1 MITDTPAIVFK
12 TVFFSESSLIVTLLT
27 EKHGKIPVM
36 ARGARRNKNRFG
48 GLLQPGAILEVSYY
62 HKSTREVQNL
72 RDVSQKLPTWRIQ
85 QDMEKMAIGL
95 AALELSEQ
103 LCHEYEPMPDMY
115 LFLADFLAWLHE
127 SKSSP
132 RFLFPYIQ
140 YRMAQISGI
149 GISLQLSQSAILR
162 QSTVF
167 PDSRDLPDS
176 TETSE
181 YIQGD
186 AHSQPLDSA
195 ARVDIPDGTERHT
208 VNEPVNEPQIEFPCY
223 LNVESGCVTGKPDN
237 GLSFGL
243 TKSQGEYFRYIA
255 DGKKSRLLNT
265 DFPVPDIKHL
275 IHHLDTY
282 FQFHLEGIRGRRSDA
297 IFEQIL

>member
-12 TVFFSESSLIVTLLT
+12 TISYSESSLIVTLLT

-72 RDVSQKLPTWRIQ
+72 RDVTQKQPTWRIQ

-115 LFLADFLAWLHE
+115 LFLADFLAWLHD
-127 SKSSP
+127 SKPSP
-132 RFLFPYIQ
+132 RFLFPYLQ

-149 GISLQLSQSAILR
+149 GISLQMSQSTIQR
-162 QSTVF
+162 HSTVHPGLSDL
-167 PDSRDLPDS
+167 PDSNKQPDSSELPDS
-176 TETSE
+176 TET
-181 YIQGD
+181 
-186 AHSQPLDSA
+186 
-195 ARVDIPDGTERHT
+195 HT
-208 VNEPVNEPQIEFPCY
+208 VNEPQPEFPCY
-223 LNVESGCVTGKPDN
+223 LNVESGCVSDKPDH
-237 GLSFGL
+237 GMSFGL

-275 IHHLDTY
+275 IHHLDAY
-282 FQFHLEGIRGRRSDA
+282 FQFHLEGIRGRRSDT

>member
-12 TVFFSESSLIVTLLT
+12 TVSFSESSLIVTMLT

-72 RDVSQKLPTWRIQ
+72 RDVSQKQPTWRIQ

-95 AALELSEQ
+95 ASLELSEQ

-149 GISLQLSQSAILR
+149 GISLQLP
-162 QSTVF
+162 QSTVQRQSSVP
-167 PDSRDLPDS
+167 PDSGDLSDS
-176 TETSE
+176 SDLSGSGDLSE
-181 YIQGD
+181 
-186 AHSQPLDSA
+186 SS
-195 ARVDIPDGTERHT
+195 ERYT
-208 VNEPVNEPQIEFPCY
+208 VNEPRTGFPCY
-223 LNVESGCVTGKPDN
+223 LNVESGCVTDKSDHGM
-237 GLSFGL
+237 SFGL

-255 DGKKSRLLNT
+255 DGKKARLLNT
-265 DFPVPDIKHL
+265 DFPAPEIKHL
-275 IHHLDTY
+275 IHHLDAY